1 MAFWL
6 EAVFGIPYGA
16 RDKVRQLGQQ
26 VEWVA
31 ASTRDNRHAFLTK
44 TKRRKKGRLRQPRAE
59 GEQQA
64 RGGLIKRFFS
74 KQEWNLVQRIGSE
87 QVEHGRPLERF
98 QASSAHDA
106 ARGAAA
112 RCFKGW

>member
-16 RDKVRQLGQQ
+16 RDKVRQLAQQ

-59 GEQQA
+59 GAAGEGWTDQA
-64 RGGLIKRFFS
+64 VL
-74 KQEWNLVQRIGSE
+74 
-87 QVEHGRPLERF
+87 LE
-98 QASSAHDA
+98 AGMESSAANRQRAGGAWKA
-106 ARGAAA
+106 ARTVPG
-112 RCFKGW
+112 

>member
-16 RDKVRQLGQQ
+16 RDKVRQLAQQ

-44 TKRRKKGRLRQPRAE
+44 TKRRKKGGSDSRVQR
-59 GEQQA
+59 EQQA

-87 QVEHGRPLERF
+87 QGEHGRPLERF